1 MNESTQQTPD
11 AEASGPLGGERLAA
25 ARRAHEISATD
36 IAKEL
41 HLDEMKIRALEKNDF
56 AVLGAPVFAKGH
68 LRKYAELVGVSA
80 DDVLADYYE
89 LNRSAGAPP
98 VVGPARKFRRDISLG
113 PWITGG
119 IIVVIIASTAYWW
132 FTRGPALSFS
142 QTDPARVASFVSD
155 TSEPR
160 VDDTATDSTAMGS
173 ESASE
178 QPAEAEDLPPRKIT
192 LASAA
197 PAVSEPEPIGEQT
210 SGLPQVHVELIFTG
224 ECWTEVSDA
233 AGRSLFYDLGTTG
246 RVVSIAGDEPLQ
258 IVLGDSE
265 NVNIAVDGKDYA
277 IPESARRGRMAR
289 LTISS
294 Q

>member
-1 MNESTQQTPD
+1 MNESPQQISD

-41 HLDEMKIRALEKNDF
+41 HLDELKIRALERNDF

-68 LRKYAELVGVSA
+68 LRKYAELVGVPA

-98 VVGPARKFRRDISLG
+98 VVGPVRKFRRDVSLG

-132 FTRGPALSFS
+132 FTRGPALPIS
-142 QTDPARVASFVSD
+142 QTESARVASFVANGGG
-155 TSEPR
+155 
-160 VDDTATDSTAMGS
+160 TAGQ
-173 ESASE
+173 ESATAAARVAPEPDSPGGE
-178 QPAEAEDLPPRKIT
+178 EEP
-192 LASAA
+192 A
-197 PAVSEPEPIGEQT
+197 PATAEPESLVEV
-210 SGLPQVHVELIFTG
+210 SSALPQVQVELVFTG
-224 ECWTEVSDA
+224 ECWTEITDA
-233 AGRSLFYDLGTTG
+233 AGRRLFYDLGTAG
-246 RVVSIAGDEPLQ
+246 RVVAVAGDEPLE

-265 NVNIAVDGKDYA
+265 NVDIAVDGRDYS
-277 IPESARRGRMAR
+277 IPDSARRGRMAR
-289 LTISS
+289 LTILS